1 MLILSEQEIQCM
13 YTMKDAIS
21 DVKEMLRRKQAGKV
35 IAPDR
40 TVLPFPCY
48 DASILYMPSA
58 EKRAAAVKVVSI
70 FPHNPAL
77 GKPTTQG
84 VMILTDTNTGE
95 HRMLCN
101 ATYLTRLRTGA
112 ISAIAADYLA
122 KQDASRLAVI
132 GTGAMAREQVA
143 GMLEVREIEHI
154 FLFNRTRS
162 KAEHFALDIQ
172 RMNPFWRGKVHIF
185 DKADEV
191 VSQADI
197 VVCSTR
203 SEQPVFSSR
212 ALQRGTHVSAIG
224 SYLPHMRELDV
235 ETIVMADRI
244 VVDTVEGAK
253 HEAGEL
259 IQAAESGRWS
269 FSKID
274 AEIGELVAG
283 EKIGR
288 QHEWEITLF
297 KSVGAA
303 FYDLA
308 VAIGVYQKAKE
319 TSAGREIEL

>member
-1 MLILSEQEIQCM
+1 MLILSEKEIQRL
-13 YTMKDAIS
+13 YTMEDAIS
-21 DVKEMLRRKQAGKV
+21 DVKEMLHQKQSGNV
-35 IAPDR
+35 NTPER
-40 TVLPFPCY
+40 TVLSFPHD

-58 EKRAAAVKVVSI
+58 EERAAAVKVVSI

-84 VMILTDTNTGE
+84 VMIFTDTKTGE
-95 HRMLCN
+95 HRMLCS

-112 ISAIAADYLA
+112 LSAIAADYLA
-122 KQDASRLAVI
+122 KREASRLAVI

-143 GMLEVREIEHI
+143 GMLAVREIEHI
-154 FLFNRTRS
+154 FLYNRTRS
-162 KAEHFALDIQ
+162 KAEHFALDMQ
-172 RMNPFWRGKVHIF
+172 RMNSCWKGKVHIV
-185 DKADEV
+185 DDANEAV
-191 VSQADI
+191 RQADI

-212 ALQRGTHVSAIG
+212 ALQPGTHVSAIG

-259 IQAAESGRWS
+259 IQAAESGKWS
-269 FSKID
+269 FSRID
-274 AEIGELVAG
+274 AEIGELVTG
-283 EKIGR
+283 EKAGR
-288 QHEWEITLF
+288 QHEQEITLF

-308 VAIGVYQKAKE
+308 VAMGVYQKATE
-319 TSAGREIEL
+319 LGAGQEIEL

>member
-1 MLILSEQEIQCM
+1 MLILSEQEIQRL
-13 YTMKDAIS
+13 YTMEEAIS
-21 DVKEMLRRKQAGKV
+21 DVKEILRQKQAGNV
-35 IAPDR
+35 NTPER
-40 TVLPFPCY
+40 TVLSFPHY
-48 DASILYMPSA
+48 DASILYMPSV
-58 EKRAAAVKVVSI
+58 KTGAAAVKVVSI
-70 FPHNPAL
+70 FPHNPPL

-84 VMILTDTNTGE
+84 VIILTDTKTGE

-112 ISAIAADYLA
+112 LSAIAADYLA
-122 KQDASRLAVI
+122 KREASRLAVI

-154 FLFNRTRS
+154 FLYNRTRS
-162 KAEHFALDIQ
+162 KAERFALDIQ
-172 RMNPFWRGKVHIF
+172 RMNPFWKGKVHIF
-185 DKADEV
+185 DKADEAV
-191 VSQADI
+191 RQADI

-212 ALQRGTHVSAIG
+212 ALQPGTHVSAIG
-224 SYLPHMRELDV
+224 SYMPHMCELDV
-235 ETIVMADRI
+235 ETVVMADRI

-269 FSKID
+269 FSQID
-274 AEIGELVAG
+274 AEIGELVTG
-283 EKIGR
+283 EKAGR
-288 QHEWEITLF
+288 QHDQEITLF

-319 TSAGREIEL
+319 LGVGQEIEL